1 MSQSEIQNE
10 NTSFQRSMPTK
21 PRSNPIKKLRK
32 LRETVM
38 GFLYLIVAIALI
50 WATKTGFT
58 EVFEPTIA
66 YGLAVVFII
75 YGLFRLYRA
84 FTKKD

>member
-1 MSQSEIQNE
+1 MSQSEFQNE
-10 NTSFQRSMPTK
+10 NAGFQRNTPPK
-21 PRSNPIKKLRK
+21 PRINPIKKLGK

-50 WATKTGFT
+50 WATKTGYT

-84 FTKKD
+84 LIKKD